1 MFVCVN
7 EWVLA
12 NDSYSVRNR
21 LRLVLRTDSGW
32 GGEAVQGLG
41 SPSPRRGQA
50 VAVPGLSQQ
59 PWAHILLLWASC
71 GALL

>member
-1 MFVCVN
+1 MCVN

-50 VAVPGLSQQ
+50 ADPGLSQQ
-59 PWAHILLLWASC
+59 PWARILLLWASC